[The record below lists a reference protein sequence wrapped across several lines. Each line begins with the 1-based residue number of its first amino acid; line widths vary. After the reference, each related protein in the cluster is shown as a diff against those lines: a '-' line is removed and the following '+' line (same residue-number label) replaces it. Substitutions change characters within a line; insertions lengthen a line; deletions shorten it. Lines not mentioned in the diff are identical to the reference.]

1 MYRPTDELNKNTMR
15 NLILSLFA
23 LVTIFSNSA
32 FASNEPTSIFQ
43 KIASKIAYPTS
54 SIQNQEEGTVY
65 VSFEINE
72 ENEITNE
79 KIELGVS
86 EDLNEAALNAVK
98 NLTKEELEQL
108 KVEEGNTLILPI
120 RFRIL

>member
-1 MYRPTDELNKNTMR
+1 MR
-15 NLILSLFA
+15 NLILSLIA

-43 KIASKIAYPTS
+43 KIASKIAYPSS

-65 VSFEINE
+65 VSFEIND

-98 NLTKEELEQL
+98 NLTKEELKQL
-108 KVEEGNTLILPI
+108 RVEEGNTLILPI